1 MAHMIDPAAVPVTA
15 LVGSFLKAMAKHNTE
30 TCVVF
35 RHGTAAAV
43 ASNRDGAEDMARSVF
58 AIQDGALEVAAIALH
73 TYRMAPAAPTTA
85 EDGTDPNNTNETALC
100 SLVVCAGHELDQGKG
115 PVKWDDLPEP
125 IREAHRVVAKAV
137 VAAAV
142 AHKTPQAEESKII
155 KPA

>member
-1 MAHMIDPAAVPVTA
+1 MSHMIDPKSIPATV
-15 LVGSFLKAMAKHNTE
+15 LVSSFLKAMAKNGVE

-43 ASNRDGAEDMARSVF
+43 ASNREGAEDMAKSVF

-73 TYRMAPAAPTTA
+73 AYRITTA
-85 EDGTDPNNTNETALC
+85 PQPNGTDQDKPAPVALC
-100 SLVVCAGHELDQGKG
+100 SLALCAGHELEEGKG
-115 PVKWDDLPEP
+115 EAVKWDDLPEP
-125 IREAHRVVAKAV
+125 IRQAHRLVAGAL

-155 KPA
+155 KA

>member
-1 MAHMIDPAAVPVTA
+1 MPHMIDPNAIPVNA
-15 LVGSFLKAMAKHNTE
+15 IVGSFLKALAKRGVE

-35 RHGTAAAV
+35 RSGTNVAV
-43 ASNRDGAEDMARSVF
+43 ASNRDGAEVMAKSVF

-73 TYRMAPAAPTTA
+73 ACRLSTTA
-85 EDGTDPNNTNETALC
+85 ADGTDPSNTNEVSLC
-100 SLVVCAGHELDQGKG
+100 SIVACAGHELEHGG
-115 PVKWDDLPEP
+115 VAAKWDDLPES
-125 IREAHRVVAKAV
+125 IREAHRLVARAV